1 MRFFLK
7 LASAAY
13 ISGIFFL
20 AGSSVVE
27 RLGQF
32 NPYSLLHIPLY
43 GILTL
48 LLILSKWSS
57 IFTNRANPANSTNSK
72 DPTNPTNSK
81 NPTNSSNLAVA
92 GIIALVVAIADEIH
106 QSFIPFR
113 DASVTDVFL
122 DLIGVLLALSLILY
136 LYRKKQHSTLSFEP

>member
-1 MRFFLK
+1 MRFFFK
-7 LASAAY
+7 LASVAY
-13 ISGIFFL
+13 ISGIFLF
-20 AGSSVVE
+20 AGSPVVE

-43 GILTL
+43 VILTL
-48 LLILSKWSS
+48 LLIFSKWSS
-57 IFTNRANPANSTNSK
+57 IFTNRGNPANSTNS
-72 DPTNPTNSK
+72 
-81 NPTNSSNLAVA
+81 SSLVVA

-122 DLIGVLLALSLILY
+122 DLTGISLVLIVFLKHYKKSQKLS
-136 LYRKKQHSTLSFEP
+136 T

>member
-1 MRFFLK
+1 MRFFFK

-13 ISGIFFL
+13 ISGIFLL
-20 AGSSVVE
+20 AGSPVVE

-32 NPYSLLHIPLY
+32 NPYSLLHIPLF

-48 LLILSKWSS
+48 LLIFSKWSS
-57 IFTNRANPANSTNSK
+57 TFSNRGNPTNSK
-72 DPTNPTNSK
+72 YPTNPTNSK

-92 GIIALVVAIADEIH
+92 GIIALVVAIADEIY

-136 LYRKKQHSTLSFEP
+136 LYRKKKHSTLSFEP

>member
-1 MRFFLK
+1 MRFFFK

-13 ISGIFFL
+13 ISAIFLL
-20 AGSSVVE
+20 ADSSVVSN
-27 RLGQF
+27 LSTF

-48 LLILSKWSS
+48 LLIFSFIPMTQLRSNSVAHRLTQRHNNPMTQLPNNS
-57 IFTNRANPANSTNSK
+57 ISRF
-72 DPTNPTNSK
+72 
-81 NPTNSSNLAVA
+81 LVV
-92 GIIALVVAIADEIH
+92 GLIALIVAIGDEIH

-122 DLIGVLLALSLILY
+122 DLIGISFVLIVFSKY
-136 LYRKKQHSTLSFEP
+136 YMKSQKVST

>member
-1 MRFFLK
+1 MRFFFK

-13 ISGIFFL
+13 ISAIFLL
-20 AGSSVVE
+20 ADSLVVSN
-27 RLGQF
+27 LSTF

-48 LLILSKWSS
+48 LLIFSFIPMTQLRSNSVAHRLTQRHNNPMTQLPNNS
-57 IFTNRANPANSTNSK
+57 ISRF
-72 DPTNPTNSK
+72 
-81 NPTNSSNLAVA
+81 LVV
-92 GIIALVVAIADEIH
+92 GLIALIVAIGDEIH

-122 DLIGVLLALSLILY
+122 DLVGISLVLIVLSKY
-136 LYRKKQHSTLSFEP
+136 YKKSQKAWGL

>member
-13 ISGIFFL
+13 ISGIFLL
-20 AGSSVVE
+20 AGSPVVE

-43 GILTL
+43 GILAL
-48 LLILSKWSS
+48 LLIFS
-57 IFTNRANPANSTNSK
+57 F
-72 DPTNPTNSK
+72 NPTTQLRSSSATRRLTQRHN
-81 NPTNSSNLAVA
+81 NPMTQLPNNLISRFLVV
-92 GIIALVVAIADEIH
+92 GLITLVVAIADEIH

-122 DLIGVLLALSLILY
+122 DLLGVLLALSLIFY
-136 LYRKKQHSTLSFEP
+136 LYRKKKHSTLSFEP

>member
-1 MRFFLK
+1 MRFFFK

-13 ISGIFFL
+13 ISGIFLF
-20 AGSSVVE
+20 AGSPVVE

-48 LLILSKWSS
+48 LLFFSKWSS
-57 IFTNRANPANSTNSK
+57 IFINRGNPANSTNSK

-122 DLIGVLLALSLILY
+122 DLIGISLVLIVFSKYYKKSQKLS
-136 LYRKKQHSTLSFEP
+136 T

>member
-1 MRFFLK
+1 MRFFFK

-13 ISGIFFL
+13 ISGIFLF
-20 AGSSVVE
+20 AGSPIVE

-32 NPYSLLHIPLY
+32 NPYSLLHIPLF

-48 LLILSKWSS
+48 LLIFSKWSS
-57 IFTNRANPANSTNSK
+57 IFTNRGNPANSTNSK

-122 DLIGVLLALSLILY
+122 DLIGVLLALSLIFY
-136 LYRKKQHSTLSFEP
+136 LYRKKKHSTLSFEP

>member
-1 MRFFLK
+1 MRFFSK

-13 ISGIFFL
+13 VCGIFLL
-20 AGSSVVE
+20 AGSPVVE

-48 LLILSKWSS
+48 LLILSFPPQRKRF
-57 IFTNRANPANSTNSK
+57 I
-72 DPTNPTNSK
+72 NPTNS
-81 NPTNSSNLAVA
+81 TDSGDTSNSSNLVVA
-92 GIIALVVAIADEIH
+92 GIIALVVAIADEIY
-106 QSFIPFR
+106 QSFISFR

-122 DLIGVLLALSLILY
+122 DLIGVLLALFLILY
-136 LYRKKQHSTLSFEP
+136 LYRKKKHSPLSFDP

>member
-1 MRFFLK
+1 MRFFFK

-13 ISGIFFL
+13 ISGIFLL
-20 AGSSVVE
+20 AGSPVVE
-27 RLGQF
+27 RLRQF
-32 NPYSLLHIPLY
+32 NPYSLLHIPLF

-48 LLILSKWSS
+48 LLIFSKWSS
-57 IFTNRANPANSTNSK
+57 IFINRGNPANSTNSK
-72 DPTNPTNSK
+72 DPTNP
-81 NPTNSSNLAVA
+81 SNLAVA

-122 DLIGVLLALSLILY
+122 DLVGISLVLIVLSKY
-136 LYRKKQHSTLSFEP
+136 YKKSQELSA